1 MAENSPPS
9 RLDDGSTSK
18 KPVSLLEN
26 RPGRKKTDSIDLHEI
41 SGLGAQLGGITQ
53 QAISKM
59 ERGGEVSGSQL
70 LELSRILNVPVSYFF
85 DGLESGLGE
94 ALDDA
99 TAEGYTASGMMRG
112 ARYG

>member
-41 SGLGAQLGGITQ
+41 SGLAWLWAVEGVRPDRWDTSGAL
-53 QAISKM
+53 
-59 ERGGEVSGSQL
+59 VCL
-70 LELSRILNVPVSYFF
+70 V
-85 DGLESGLGE
+85 
-94 ALDDA
+94 DA
-99 TAEGYTASGMMRG
+99 TIIIAGPR
-112 ARYG
+112 

>member
-1 MAENSPPS
+1 MKA
-9 RLDDGSTSK
+9 STAAHIGNQIRRRR
-18 KPVSLLEN
+18 VV
-26 RPGRKKTDSIDLHEI
+26 LHI
-41 SGLGAQLGGITQ
+41 SQEALGAQLGGITQ

-85 DGLESGLGE
+85 DGLESGLGDS
-94 ALDDA
+94 LDDA
-99 TAEGYTASGMMRG
+99 TAEGYSASGMVRG